1 MANHWFKKTPSDT
14 VLPAPEHLEYVD
26 DGAAAAL
33 LTTPT
38 RARVL
43 LWACFLFFVS
53 AIVWAAW
60 AELDEV
66 TVGQGK
72 VIPSRQLQ
80 VI

>member
-26 DGAAAAL
+26 DGAAAVL

-43 LWACFLFFVS
+43 LWACFLFFCQRHRLGS
-53 AIVWAAW
+53 LGRA
-60 AELDEV
+60 
-66 TVGQGK
+66 G
-72 VIPSRQLQ
+72 
-80 VI
+80 